1 MRFSREKNY
10 CSMTNR
16 FWLFVNPS
24 STSSKGVFPSSY
36 TTQHTENSFV
46 HSLHPF
52 TRYNCGES
60 LCASSRYLAS
70 PLLSSLL
77 IPSDVLLERART
89 SPRFLGRMEANGE
102 REIPRNFR
110 KLVLW
115 HFVMIIRSNFEFER
129 KEWRDFLKIIIN
141 FSLENVYIRCIVL
154 EKVTFFDPLPKN
166 RSNWSLKRSKR
177 DILAAILSRGSRLH
191 RDRVAALNIT
201 RVPLKFLKEIVD
213 RVSWLCRS
221 DTTFPPVK
229 SLFAGRV

>member
-1 MRFSREKNY
+1 M
-10 CSMTNR
+10 
-16 FWLFVNPS
+16 
-24 STSSKGVFPSSY
+24 FPFSY

-60 LCASSRYLAS
+60 LCASSRYLALS
-70 PLLSSLL
+70 LLSSPHL
-77 IPSDVLLERART
+77 
-89 SPRFLGRMEANGE
+89 SPLTYCSKGLAPPLVFWEGWRP
-102 REIPRNFR
+102 REKGNSA
-110 KLVLW
+110 KLSKVVLW
-115 HFVMIIRSNFEFER
+115 HFVMIIRSNFESQR
-129 KEWRDFLKIIIN
+129 KEWCDFLKIIIN
-141 FSLENVYIRCIVL
+141 FSLENVYIRCRVL

-177 DILAAILSRGSRLH
+177 DILAAILSRGSRLR

>member
-1 MRFSREKNY
+1 MRFFALSRL
-10 CSMTNR
+10 S
-16 FWLFVNPS
+16 
-24 STSSKGVFPSSY
+24 
-36 TTQHTENSFV
+36 
-46 HSLHPF
+46 
-52 TRYNCGES
+52 
-60 LCASSRYLAS
+60 S
-70 PLLSSLL
+70 PLLATYPFWRIARKGSHL
-77 IPSDVLLERART
+77 PSFSGKDGGQR
-89 SPRFLGRMEANGE
+89 GE
-102 REIPRNFR
+102 RNSAKLSKVGAVALRDDNSIEFR
-110 KLVLW
+110 
-115 HFVMIIRSNFEFER
+115 IR
-129 KEWRDFLKIIIN
+129 KERMVWFCFIKIIIN
-141 FSLENVYIRCIVL
+141 FSLENVYIRCRVL